1 VQATPADRSGLATGV
16 SNTAR
21 QTGTAS
27 GVAVYGAVAGS
38 PAAAASFVAGMH
50 VLAVASTVLWAGALT
65 LAATGIASRR
75 NARAREHAELAR

>member
-1 VQATPADRSGLATGV
+1 GLATGV

-27 GVAVYGAVAGS
+27 GVAIYGAVAGS

-50 VLAVASTVLWAGALT
+50 VLAIGSAILWAGALT
-65 LAATGIASRR
+65 VAATGIAARR
-75 NARAREHAELAR
+75 SSAADASVPREPVALRR